1 MSTKREK
8 TSCSSQSNA
17 YSAHLGM
24 GWVGKKRNID
34 NKLGNIVGVVSMISH
49 KKSERHK
56 KRSLRPENPTP
67 AIKTS

>member
-1 MSTKREK
+1 MLFLP
-8 TSCSSQSNA
+8 SS
-17 YSAHLGM
+17 
-24 GWVGKKRNID
+24 VDKKRNID